1 MTEVCRILISVEL
14 WPRLEQ
20 FSAAYNE
27 VSLGE
32 EFRKEFIMFSY
43 DVPLSKRFV
52 PNEIAAFAERGRR
65 IMRTH
70 PEFRDGP
77 MNSSVGWN
85 SGGEHSTLC
94 HCKLRTN
101 ANLKR

>member
-1 MTEVCRILISVEL
+1 M

-77 MNSSVGWN
+77 MNSSVG
-85 SGGEHSTLC
+85 
-94 HCKLRTN
+94 
-101 ANLKR
+101 

>member
-1 MTEVCRILISVEL
+1 MISVES

-85 SGGEHSTLC
+85 SGGEHPTFC

-101 ANLKR
+101 ANFKH

>member
-1 MTEVCRILISVEL
+1 MFLIKGIGCIQARTKISVEL

-52 PNEIAAFAERGRR
+52 PNEIAAFVERGRR

-70 PEFRDGP
+70 PEFRDD
-77 MNSSVGWN
+77 
-85 SGGEHSTLC
+85 
-94 HCKLRTN
+94 R
-101 ANLKR
+101 

>member
-1 MTEVCRILISVEL
+1 MISVEL

-77 MNSSVGWN
+77 MNSSVGWK

-94 HCKLRTN
+94 HCKLQTN
-101 ANLKR
+101 ANFKR